1 MLKEEIIDLL
11 ARKAARDVRIPAGSD
26 WLQKDILTVTGEH
39 LSLQTVKRMTG
50 VLQSE
55 TTPSRTSLDII
66 ARYLGFEDYPAVEQ
80 ALSRG
85 VSDFKSD
92 EGLVEIDMLPA
103 DTCLELR
110 WSPDRRII
118 LRRLP
123 SGQCQVEES
132 ENSKLRV
139 GDLLKIS
146 QLTQGY
152 PLNVRE
158 VIRGGESLGPYT
170 AAPEYGLTF
179 VRIL

>member
-11 ARKAARDVRIPAGSD
+11 ARKAGRDVRIPAGSD
-26 WLQKDILTVTGEH
+26 WLQKDILTVTGEN

-55 TTPSRTSLDII
+55 TIPSRTSLDIV
-66 ARYLGFEDYPAVEQ
+66 ARYLGFEDYPAVER
-80 ALSRG
+80 ALIRG
-85 VSDFKSD
+85 VSDFKRD
-92 EGLVEIDMLPA
+92 EGLVEVDLLPA
-103 DTCLELR
+103 DTRLELR
-110 WSPDRRII
+110 WSPDRRIV

-123 SGQCQVEES
+123 SGECRVEEA

-139 GDLLKIS
+139 GDRLTIS

-158 VIRGGESLGPYT
+158 VVRDGRALGPYT